1 VAPKKAAQSK
11 LGDPPFLRMK
21 AEAELARAPRTEK
34 PARSAEELLHELRV
48 QQVELEMQNEE
59 LQRMQIALEESRDRY
74 RNLYE
79 LAPIGYLTL
88 SLDDSISE
96 INLTGAALLREDR
109 NKLFGSR
116 FSTFIAPESRDHWHR
131 VFTHA
136 AQQSGDQYCELTLQ
150 RGDGSRF
157 HAQLDNIHQL
167 KEGDA
172 LTVHLTIT
180 DITRHYQ
187 ALASEHR
194 LGLIMDNTLDMIF
207 VFEPDALRFVY
218 VNRGAIA
225 GIGYS
230 KDELLQMSPP
240 DVLQMVTE
248 PECRSFIAPLSS
260 GKKKVRRFETMARRK
275 DEKDFPVEVQ
285 LQLIPKDEDPGL
297 FVAIVRDITRRK
309 FAERT
314 LRRQKNLMWQ
324 VIDTDPNMI
333 CVRDEHGKF
342 LLANQAVADYY
353 GVPIQDM
360 IGKTNSEVSHSI
372 QEDQFFLAEDSEVI
386 EQKREVILPESLVKN
401 GKPIWTHTVKRPLL
415 QDDGSVHVLGI
426 RVDITDLKI
435 AANKLEESYRELQ
448 RLALYQENV
457 REEERV
463 KIARN
468 LHDEMGATLAALKM
482 RIAWLASKLPPEMP
496 KLSTE
501 ADHISDLVS
510 EGIKTMRQVVSEM
523 RPNLLDDVGVLE
535 AVRDYAKRFQ
545 RDTEIECTVFHPDES
560 CPLDE
565 KQAVTVF
572 RIIQESLNNV
582 AKHARASEVEI
593 KFSLQG
599 NALQL
604 QIRDNGVGFDPSD
617 KVRTYGLLGI
627 KERALMIGGE
637 AGIESAPGRGTQV
650 SLRIPILSDTQSRLN
665 HS

>member
-1 VAPKKAAQSK
+1 MATKKAAESK
-11 LGDPPFLRMK
+11 PGEKSQLRVK
-21 AEAELARAPRTEK
+21 AEAQLARAPQAEK
-34 PARSAEELLHELRV
+34 PARSAEALLHELRV
-48 QQVELEMQNEE
+48 HQIELEMQNEE
-59 LQRMQIALEESRDRY
+59 LRRVQFALEESRDRY

-79 LAPIGYLTL
+79 FAPNGYLTL
-88 SLDDSISE
+88 SRDDLISE

-109 NKLFGSR
+109 NKLFSCR

-131 VFTHA
+131 VFTHVV
-136 AQQSGDQYCELTLQ
+136 QHGGDQNCELTLQ

-167 KEGDA
+167 KKGDA
-172 LTVHLTIT
+172 LTVHLTVT

-225 GIGYS
+225 GIGYG

-285 LQLIPKDEDPGL
+285 LQLIPKDDDPGL

-309 FAERT
+309 FSERT

-353 GVPIQDM
+353 GVPIQGM
-360 IGKTNSEVSHSI
+360 IGKTNSEISHSM
-372 QEDQFFLAEDSEVI
+372 QDDQFFLAEDSEVI
-386 EQKREVILPESLVKN
+386 DQKREVILTESLVKN
-401 GKPIWTHTVKRPLL
+401 GNSIWTHTVKRPLL
-415 QDDGSVHVLGI
+415 QDNGSVHVLGI
-426 RVDITDLKI
+426 RVDITELKL
-435 AANKLEESYRELQ
+435 AANELAESYKELQ
-448 RLALYQENV
+448 RLALYQENL

-482 RIAWLASKLPPEMP
+482 RIAWLASKLPSEMRQ
-496 KLSTE
+496 LSAE
-501 ADHISDLVS
+501 ADHISNLVS
-510 EGIKTMRQVVSEM
+510 EGVKTMRQVVSDL
-523 RPNLLDDVGVLE
+523 RPNLLDDVGLLE
-535 AVRDYAKRFQ
+535 AIRDYVKRFQ
-545 RDTEIECTVFHPDES
+545 RDTEIECTVAHPEES

-565 KQAVTVF
+565 DQAITVF

-582 AKHARASEVEI
+582 AKHARASKVGI
-593 KFSLQG
+593 RFTLHGDSL
-599 NALQL
+599 LM
-604 QIRDNGVGFDPSD
+604 QISDNGIGFDPSD

-637 AGIESAPGRGTQV
+637 AIIDSKPGQGTQV
-650 SLRIPILSDTQSRLN
+650 SLRIPISR
-665 HS
+665 